1 MTWPMPPRLP
11 MKPTIL
17 IVDDDPVSQ
26 EVLCDLVTLCGYE
39 TVLADSGE
47 EGWELLCSDPGI
59 KVAFIDWVMPGMDGP
74 TLCAK
79 IKAQA
84 QDRYVYIIMI
94 SAKSQKEDLIKGLEA
109 GADDFLTKPVHEGE
123 LMGRLRA
130 GRRVLDYELRIMQEM
145 QRADDLLLNIL
156 PPTVAQRL
164 KCGEAFIADHFQFAS
179 ILFIDIVGFTE
190 WCCSTAP
197 RAVMEQLSTLFAL
210 YDDVIDQHGVEKIE
224 SVGDAYLIASGIP
237 TPRSDHALALARV
250 ALGIQDRL
258 ARLNQ
263 YRIKPWRVRYGIA
276 TGPVVAG
283 IIGGSRLSYD
293 VFGDTVNRA
302 NRLESAAPTD
312 QILIDANTKD
322 MLGEALQCEEFGDM
336 ELKGV
341 GVQRVWRLLG
351 ERK

>member
-1 MTWPMPPRLP
+1 

-26 EVLCDLVTLCGYE
+26 QVLCDLVTLCGYE

-47 EGWELLCSDPGI
+47 QAWELLCLNPTI
-59 KVAFIDWVMPGMDGP
+59 KVAFIDWIMPGMDGP

-94 SAKSQKEDLIKGLEA
+94 SAKSKKEDLIKGLEA

-123 LMGRLRA
+123 LLGRLRA
-130 GRRVLDYELRIMQEM
+130 GERILTYELRIKQEI

-156 PPTVAQRL
+156 PPTVAHRL
-164 KCGEAFIADHFQFAS
+164 KSGEAFIADHFQTAS
-179 ILFIDIVGFTE
+179 ILFIDIVGFTK
-190 WCCSTAP
+190 WCHSTAP
-197 RAVMEQLSTLFAL
+197 RAVMEQLSSLFSL
-210 YDDVIDQHGVEKIE
+210 YDDEIRQHGAEKIE
-224 SVGDAYLIASGIP
+224 SVGDAYLVASGIP
-237 TPRSDHALALARV
+237 IPRADHALALAHV

-263 YRIKPWRVRYGIA
+263 NRIKPWQVRYGIA

-302 NRLESAAPTD
+302 NRLECAAPTD
-312 QILIDANTKD
+312 EILIDANTRD
-322 MLGEALQCEEFGDM
+322 MLGEEWDCEAFGDM
-336 ELKGV
+336 DLKGV
-341 GVQRVWRLLG
+341 GLQRVWRLVG
-351 ERK
+351 GAGK